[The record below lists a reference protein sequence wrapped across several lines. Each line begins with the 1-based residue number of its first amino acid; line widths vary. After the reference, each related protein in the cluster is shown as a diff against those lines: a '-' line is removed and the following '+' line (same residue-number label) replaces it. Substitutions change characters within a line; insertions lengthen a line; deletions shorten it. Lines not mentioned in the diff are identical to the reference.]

1 MRREE
6 IELLAPAGSYEGFEA
21 AIGAGADAVYVGGAA
36 FGARAYAKNFGEEEL
51 LRAID
56 TAHIHGRKLYLTVNT
71 LLKNRELSEQLYD
84 YLLPYYKEG
93 LDAVIVQD
101 MGVFMAIREMFPG
114 MHLHASTQMTVTG
127 PAGMKFLEEQ
137 GASRVVTAREL
148 SLEEIRRMHE
158 TSPIEIESFIHGALC
173 YSYSGQCLMSS
184 ILGGRSGNRGRCA
197 QPCRLPY
204 QTALCG
210 NSARENTDQGTK
222 SFKTGKFETRN
233 HGKRNRRNGS
243 QGNGNQEEVCPL
255 SLKDIS
261 TIEILPQILEAG
273 VTSLKIEGR
282 MKQPGYTAGVTSVY
296 RKYLDLL
303 FEKGAGNYKVEEKDK
318 QYLLDLFNRG
328 GSCTGYYQ
336 MQNGPSM
343 MAFSNEKKTGD
354 VTPVLRKKKEKIQG
368 TLILFPGSPVIL
380 DISCR
385 GIHGSASVGE
395 VQYAQNQPLTEER
408 VRSQMEKLGNT
419 EYEWENL
426 EIQMDESI
434 FVPMKILNEARR
446 QALEALEEELF
457 KPYRRAEVCKGFKEH
472 GNNDVDVQDS
482 VLNSELHEQQKKSG
496 KVQKNLPIYI
506 SCEEKSTALA
516 LYKAEGIQGMYLNG
530 DAMEDCLDAG
540 VNRGMEMYLSLP
552 HIMRGEMPETLLDQ
566 IKEWLNRGMTGFLVR
581 NLETFAILKEAG
593 LAEKCVLDHSMYT
606 WNNESIAFWNK
617 QKILRNTVP
626 LELNEGE
633 IRHRNDQDSEMII
646 YGYLPLMISAQCV
659 HKNVYGCN
667 HKEERVI
674 LKDRYDKEFTAKC
687 VCNPWKMENTN
698 SCIPCYNIIY
708 NSIPYGLLKEKSQ
721 VDRLGVSSLRLSFTI
736 EKPQDAAKIYEEFR
750 DVYLNGKNSP
760 KRDYTKGHFKRGAE

>member
-56 TAHIHGRKLYLTVNT
+56 TAHIHGKKLYLTVNT

-101 MGVFMAIREMFPG
+101 LGVFKMIREMFPG

-127 PAGMKFLEEQ
+127 PEGMKFLEEQ

-148 SLEEIRRMHE
+148 SLDEIRRMHE
-158 TSPIEIESFIHGALC
+158 TSPIEIESFVHGALC

-204 QTALCG
+204 QTGLCG
-210 NSARENTDQGTK
+210 EYREETENQRSKNCTNK
-222 SFKTGKFETRN
+222 SHINKNRTNRNFEN
-233 HGKRNRRNGS
+233 KNQSSRNR
-243 QGNGNQEEVCPL
+243 QDKFQEEVCPL

-261 TIEILPQILEAG
+261 AIEILPQIIEAG

-296 RKYLDLL
+296 RKYLDIL
-303 FEKGAGNYKVEEKDK
+303 FEKGAENYKVAEKDR

-328 GSCTGYYQ
+328 GSCTGYYE

-343 MAFSNEKKTGD
+343 MAFTNEKKTGD
-354 VTPVLRKKKEKIQG
+354 ITPVLRKKKEKIQG
-368 TLILFPGSPVIL
+368 TLILFPGSPAIL
-380 DISCR
+380 DVSCR
-385 GIHGSASVGE
+385 GIHGSASLGE
-395 VQYAQNQPLTEER
+395 VQYAQNQPLTGER
-408 VRSQMEKLGNT
+408 IRSQMEKLGNT

-434 FVPMKILNEARR
+434 FIPMKMLNEVRR
-446 QALEALEEELF
+446 QALESLEEEIL
-457 KPYRRAEVCKGFKEH
+457 KSYRREEVEK
-472 GNNDVDVQDS
+472 
-482 VLNSELHEQQKKSG
+482 NSQHTNKKAVKIQKT
-496 KVQKNLPIYI
+496 LPIYI

-516 LYKAEGIQGMYLNG
+516 LYKREGIQGMYLNG
-530 DAMEDCLDAG
+530 DAMEACLDEG
-540 VNRGMEMYLSLP
+540 VSRGMEMYLSLP
-552 HIMRGEMPETLLDQ
+552 HIMRGEFPENLLTQ
-566 IKEWLNRGMTGFLVR
+566 IDNWLDRGMTGFLVR
-581 NLETFAILKEAG
+581 NLETFAILKKAG
-593 LAEKCVLDHSMYT
+593 LAEKCVLDHSVYT
-606 WNNESIAFWNK
+606 WNDEAVDFWIG
-617 QKILRNTVP
+617 QHVMRNTVP

-633 IRHRNDQDSEMII
+633 IRHRNNQNSEMLI

-667 HKEERVI
+667 HKEEWVTM
-674 LKDRYDKEFTAKC
+674 KDRYDKEFTAKC
-687 VCNPWKMENTN
+687 VCNPWKMDNTN
-698 SCIPCYNIIY
+698 SRIHCYNIIY

-721 VDRLGVSSLRLSFTI
+721 IDRLGVSSLRLAFTI
-736 EKPQDAAKIYEEFR
+736 EKPQDAVKIYEEFR
-750 DVYLNGKNSP
+750 DVYLNEKNP
-760 KRDYTKGHFKRGAE
+760 RKRDYTKGHFKRGAE

>member
-1 MRREE
+1 MKRKE

-36 FGARAYAKNFGEEEL
+36 FGARAYAKNFEEEEL

-56 TAHIHGRKLYLTVNT
+56 TAHLHGKKLYLTVNT
-71 LLKNRELSEQLYD
+71 LLKNRELTEQLYD
-84 YLLPYYKEG
+84 YLMPYYKEG

-101 MGVFMAIREMFPG
+101 MGVFAAIREMFPG

-158 TSPIEIESFIHGALC
+158 TSPIEIESFVHGALC

-204 QTALCG
+204 KTALCG
-210 NSARENTDQGTK
+210 IETADIDERKEGRKDENRAAGNRRRSDR
-222 SFKTGKFETRN
+222 KTETERFGK
-233 HGKRNRRNGS
+233 GKRKGTGS
-243 QGNGNQEEVCPL
+243 DSQIAEVCPL

-261 TIEILPQILEAG
+261 TIEILPEILDAG

-303 FEKGAGNYKVEEKDK
+303 FEKGEENYRVEEADK
-318 QYLLDLFNRG
+318 RYLLDLFNRG
-328 GSCTGYYQ
+328 GSCSGYYQ

-368 TLILFPGSPVIL
+368 ILILFPGSPAIL
-380 DISCR
+380 DVSCR
-385 GIHGSASVGE
+385 GVHASASVGE
-395 VQYAQNQPLTEER
+395 VQFAQNQPLTEER
-408 VRSQMEKLGNT
+408 VRAQMEKLGNT
-419 EYEWENL
+419 NYEWESL

-434 FVPMKILNEARR
+434 FIPMKILNEVRR
-446 QALEALEEELF
+446 QALAALEEEIL
-457 KPYRRAEVCKGFKEH
+457 KPYRRDK
-472 GNNDVDVQDS
+472 
-482 VLNSELHEQQKKSG
+482 
-496 KVQKNLPIYI
+496 QKNMKRENGCVPEFKRTAEKKLPIYV
-506 SCEEKSTALA
+506 SCEDKRTALA
-516 LYKAEGIQGMYLNG
+516 LYKAEGIERMYLPF
-530 DAMEDCLDAG
+530 DAMEVCLEG
-540 VNRGMEMYLSLP
+540 GLERGMEMYLSLP
-552 HIMRGEMPETLLDQ
+552 HIMRGKMPEKFLSTARGWLD
-566 IKEWLNRGMTGFLVR
+566 RGMKGFLVR
-581 NLETFAILKEAG
+581 NLESFAVLREAG
-593 LAEKCVLDHSMYT
+593 LADRCVLDHSMYT
-606 WNNESIAFWNK
+606 WNDKAIAFWRE
-617 QKILRNTVP
+617 QKVSGNTVP

-633 IRHRNDQDSEMII
+633 IRHRDNRDSEMLI

-659 HKNVYGCN
+659 RKNVYGCN
-667 HKEERVI
+667 HKEEWVD
-674 LKDRYDKEFTAKC
+674 LKDRYDKRFPAVC
-687 VCNPWKMENTN
+687 VCNPWKMENTD
-698 SCIPCYNIIY
+698 IQMPCYNIIY
-708 NSIPYGLLKEKSQ
+708 NSIPYGLLKERVQ
-721 VDRLGVSSLRLSFTI
+721 TENLGLSGLRLAFTI
-736 EKPQDAAKIYEEFR
+736 EKPEEAVKIFEEFKS
-750 DVYLNGKNSP
+750 VYEDGQNPP

>member
-1 MRREE
+1 MKREE

-101 MGVFMAIREMFPG
+101 MGVFKMIREMFPG

-127 PAGMKFLEEQ
+127 PEGMKFLEEQ

-158 TSPIEIESFIHGALC
+158 TSPIEIESFVHGALC

-204 QTALCG
+204 QTALCCG
-210 NSARENTDQGTK
+210 ENGRR
-222 SFKTGKFETRN
+222 SE
-233 HGKRNRRNGS
+233 KRKA
-243 QGNGNQEEVCPL
+243 QELCPL

-261 TIEILPQILEAG
+261 TIEILPQILEVG

-303 FEKGAGNYKVEEKDK
+303 FEKGAENYRVAEEDK
-318 QYLLDLFNRG
+318 RYLLDLFNRG

-354 VTPVLRKKKEKIQG
+354 VSPVLRKKKEKIQG
-368 TLILFPGSPVIL
+368 TFILFPGSPAIL
-380 DISCR
+380 DVSCR
-385 GIHGSASVGE
+385 GIHGFASVGE

-408 VRSQMEKLGNT
+408 IRSQMEKLGNT

-426 EIQMDESI
+426 EIQMDENI
-434 FVPMKILNEARR
+434 FIPMKMLNEARR
-446 QALEALEEELF
+446 EALESLENELL
-457 KPYRRAEVCKGFKEH
+457 KPYKREE
-472 GNNDVDVQDS
+472 NNGKKRLSEDAGRKADS
-482 VLNSELHEQQKKSG
+482 PK
-496 KVQKNLPIYI
+496 QKNLPIYI

-516 LYKAEGIQGMYLNG
+516 LYKREGIHGMYLNA
-530 DAMEDCLDAG
+530 DAMEVCLDDC
-540 VNRGMEMYLSLP
+540 VSRGMEMYLSLP
-552 HIMRGEMPETLLDQ
+552 HIMRGEMPRELLTR
-566 IKEWLNRGMTGFLVR
+566 IREWMDRGMTGFLVR
-581 NLETFAILKEAG
+581 NLESYAALKKLGYE
-593 LAEKCVLDHSMYT
+593 EKCVLDASMYT
-606 WNNESIAFWNK
+606 WNNQAIDFWK
-617 QKILRNTVP
+617 EEGILRNAVP

-633 IRHRNDQDSEMII
+633 LKHRDNTSSELLL
-646 YGYLPLMISAQCV
+646 YGYIPLMVSAQCV
-659 HKNVYGCN
+659 RKNLFGCTGKCETVY
-667 HKEERVI
+667 
-674 LKDRYDKEFTAKC
+674 LKDRYNSEFPVKC
-687 VCNPWKMENTN
+687 C
-698 SCIPCYNIIY
+698 CIPWGKIDPTKAKYCYNIIY
-708 NSIPYGLLKEKSQ
+708 NSIPYGLTGEKERVEKLNLQ
-721 VDRLGVSSLRLSFTI
+721 SLRLAFTV
-736 EKPQDAAKIYEEFR
+736 EAPTEAKAVLEEFR
-750 DVYLNGKNSP
+750 NIYQGNGKPSGR
-760 KRDYTKGHFKRGAE
+760 KYTKGHFKRGAE